1 MDFFRVK
8 TVNEVRVLM
17 TDVFSD
23 TALGIE
29 MVDAADAHGRVLGE
43 DIVSA
48 VDVPHFDRSVVDGYA
63 VRVADV
69 QGASETIPAFLRVI
83 GHTEMGCENT
93 ASLDEGE
100 SMYVPTGGMV
110 PRGTEAVVM
119 IEYTQAISDDEI
131 AVYKNASM
139 YENMLRIGDDIRRG
153 DAVLP
158 RGKTLMAQD
167 IGALTSTGHRQVP
180 VYRRP
185 KFAVI
190 STGDE
195 IIAPQSE
202 LIPGRINDINTYTI
216 SAQLARF
223 GGDVIIKDVVAD
235 DYGRIRDAISDA
247 VVQCDV
253 VFISGGSSVGNKD
266 YTYKILDEMPNA
278 DLIVH
283 GLNIKPGKPTIVAN
297 VCGKPV
303 IGLPGQPASALIVL
317 RQMLGILHEVY
328 YGWPQMQ
335 TYVTARLDQNVAGAP
350 GRQTYQVVTLGSD
363 TDGGMTASVLRGKSG
378 MISLLSRADGYII
391 IEAHQEGKEKGER
404 VRVFPLS

>member
-1 MDFFRVK
+1 
-8 TVNEVRVLM
+8 
-17 TDVFSD
+17 
-23 TALGIE
+23 
-29 MVDAADAHGRVLGE
+29 
-43 DIVSA
+43 
-48 VDVPHFDRSVVDGYA
+48 
-63 VRVADV
+63 
-69 QGASETIPAFLRVI
+69 
-83 GHTEMGCENT
+83 
-93 ASLDEGE
+93 
-100 SMYVPTGGMV
+100 MYVPTGGMV

-119 IEYTQAISDDEI
+119 IEYTQVISDNEI
-131 AVYKNASM
+131 AVYKNTSM
-139 YENMLRIGDDIRRG
+139 YENMLRIGDDIHCG
-153 DAVLP
+153 EAVLR

-180 VYRRP
+180 VFCRP
-185 KFAVI
+185 KCAVI

-195 IIAPQSE
+195 IIAPQSA

-223 GGDVIIKDVVAD
+223 GGDVIIKDVVVD
-235 DYGRIRDAISDA
+235 DYGSIRDAISDA
-247 VVQCDV
+247 VAQCDV

-328 YGWPQMQ
+328 YGRPQMQ

-378 MISLLSRADGYII
+378 MISLLSRADGFIV
-391 IEAHQEGKEKGER
+391 IEAHQEGKEKGEL